1 MTTSPELLAIILSEF
16 QDVLRENQKQEWQA
30 TDGHAPKYGY
40 VEQTE
45 WTPDECH
52 RTPPIAAWHISAHTV
67 RPCAVKQPANPTI
80 TGMFFDLLH
89 GRSLFRT
96 MLHRCTSLQTGPL
109 WQGFVHR
116 SLDLLGRPL
125 ISRCIRP
132 DSTPN
137 VA

>member
-89 GRSLFRT
+89 GRYYFGTDAASV
-96 MLHRCTSLQTGPL
+96 HIGWQIGPRYGR
-109 WQGFVHR
+109 GFVHR
-116 SLDLLGRPL
+116 VGLDLLGRPL
-125 ISRCIRP
+125 ISRGI
-132 DSTPN
+132 STWIS
-137 VA
+137 